1 MTLKLS
7 LYSRYKDLVDPSG
20 FQRPCH
26 YLTHYSNA
34 AIVLHYLLRVE
45 PFTSLHIKLQGGKFD
60 CSDRQ
65 FYSLAKSWYG
75 LVNSTGDV
83 RELIPEFFCFPD
95 FLSNINKLDLGCLQV
110 GLFTIRFLS
119 SKLDQE
125 EFQNNHQHHHIIF
138 LHKNPISKLR

>member
-1 MTLKLS
+1 M
-7 LYSRYKDLVDPSG
+7 SRYRDLVDPSG

-65 FYSLAKSWYG
+65 FYSLTKSWYG

-110 GLFTIRFLS
+110 GFFTIHFLS
-119 SKLDQE
+119 LHGSEQGVEKVT
-125 EFQNNHQHHHIIF
+125 NHVFAPAVVEQM
-138 LHKNPISKLR
+138 LENS